1 MASIFIMSIITIFL
15 QSVIG
20 LIVNLKY
27 PKMNATNDTEVIKQ
41 SMSSTISVFIGM
53 SLFIISILAIVHCSE
68 FLSIEVLILIH
79 LLLIGFISGILYKV
93 LMKYG
98 IDDYKKIN
106 V

>member
-53 SLFIISILAIVHCSE
+53 SLFIISILAIV
-68 FLSIEVLILIH
+68 F
-79 LLLIGFISGILYKV
+79 
-93 LMKYG
+93 KY
-98 IDDYKKIN
+98 
-106 V
+106 